1 VRLAQLGGKQLGSV
15 KLATARQCVWEGSVR
30 SSKTISSLVAWVRL
44 TRQGP
49 RGNLLMTGKT
59 ERTLKR
65 NIIDPLTE
73 MLGKRRCAYNQGA
86 GELMLCGRRV
96 YVAGANDER
105 AQEKIKG
112 LTLCGAYADEIS
124 TMPESYYRML
134 LTRLSEEGAQLFG
147 TTNPEGP
154 AHWLK
159 TEFLDKAAVWLDHD
173 GQLIRTERGPDVL
186 DLARFSFRL
195 EDNPHLPPAY
205 VESLWQEFT
214 GLWRKRLIE
223 GLWVV
228 AEGAVYDMFDTER
241 HVVDE
246 LPVIK
251 RYICASV
258 DYGVT
263 NPFHALLIGLGADR
277 RLYVV
282 SEWRWDSRA
291 RRRQLTDVEYSAKLS
306 EWLASVRH
314 PGSALYGVT
323 PERIVVDPSAASF
336 RVQLFRDRRQPV
348 AADNEV
354 LDGIRCVA
362 SLLGTGRLKIHR
374 SCTHLISEMQGY
386 SWDEKAAA
394 RGEDAPIKKDDHG
407 PDTLR
412 YGLFSTRSVWRNLI
426 LPPEPPP
433 NYQDHFGVPM

>member
-1 VRLAQLGGKQLGSV
+1 VDLAQLRGKQLGSV
-15 KLATARQCVWEGSVR
+15 KLATARQNVWEGSVR
-30 SSKTISSLVAWVRL
+30 SSKTISSLVGWVQFA
-44 TRQGP
+44 RQGP
-49 RGNLLMTGKT
+49 KGNLLMTGKT

-86 GELMLCGRRV
+86 GELALCGRRV

-112 LTLCGAYADEIS
+112 LSLVGAYADEIS
-124 TMPESYYRML
+124 VMPESYYRML
-134 LTRLSEEGAQLFG
+134 LTRLSEEGARMYG

-159 TEFLDKAAVWLDHD
+159 KEFLDKAAVWLDHD
-173 GQLIRTERGPDVL
+173 SQVIRTKPGPGVL

-195 EDNPHLPPAY
+195 TDNSHLPRAY
-205 VESLWQEFT
+205 VDSLWLEFS
-214 GLWRKRLIE
+214 GLWRKRLLE

-241 HVVDE
+241 HVVEE
-246 LPVIK
+246 LPTIK
-251 RYICASV
+251 RYIAASV

-277 RLYVV
+277 KLYVV

-291 RRRQLTDVEYSAKLS
+291 RRRQLTDVEYSAKLT
-306 EWLASVRH
+306 EWLGSVRH

-348 AADNEV
+348 AAENEV
-354 LDGIRCVA
+354 LDGIRCVS
-362 SLLGTGRLKIHR
+362 SLLGTGRLLIHK

-386 SWDEKAAA
+386 SWDEKKAAK
-394 RGEDAPIKKDDHG
+394 GEDAPVKKDDHG
-407 PDTLR
+407 TDALR
-412 YGLFSTRSVWRNLI
+412 YGLYSTRSVWRNLI
-426 LPPEPPP
+426 LPAAPPRNPEE
-433 NYQDHFGVPM
+433 HFDV